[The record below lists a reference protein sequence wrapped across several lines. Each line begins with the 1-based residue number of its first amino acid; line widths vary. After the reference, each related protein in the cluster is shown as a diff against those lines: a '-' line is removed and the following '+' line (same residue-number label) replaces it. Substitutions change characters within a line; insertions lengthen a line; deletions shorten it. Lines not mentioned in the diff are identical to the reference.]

1 MRAQFLNLSY
11 HICSKNKVE
20 KSVKSLHVENSEIH
34 FSSKNCHSKEG
45 FRPRHC
51 VKILSFDYSYS
62 YLEKWI
68 IEKWILD
75 AGKHCFL
82 ITAFFCHFD
91 LSFFS
96 YLFCLNF
103 LNLDVAVDWEIISQ
117 LIIAAKAKADF
128 IPILSYT
135 SRSRGLKVEF
145 RKAFIAMT
153 CSICSKLRL
162 PVRCT
167 M

>member
-1 MRAQFLNLSY
+1 MLVN
-11 HICSKNKVE
+11 
-20 KSVKSLHVENSEIH
+20 
-34 FSSKNCHSKEG
+34 
-45 FRPRHC
+45 
-51 VKILSFDYSYS
+51 
-62 YLEKWI
+62 
-68 IEKWILD
+68 
-75 AGKHCFL
+75 
-82 ITAFFCHFD
+82 TAFWSL
-91 LSFFS
+91 LSSAILILFFS

-153 CSICSKLRL
+153 CSIYVVS
-162 PVRCT
+162 
-167 M
+167 

>member
-91 LSFFS
+91 LFFF
-96 YLFCLNF
+96 LFVL
-103 LNLDVAVDWEIISQ
+103 SQ
-117 LIIAAKAKADF
+117 LF
-128 IPILSYT
+128 
-135 SRSRGLKVEF
+135 
-145 RKAFIAMT
+145 
-153 CSICSKLRL
+153 KLR
-162 PVRCT
+162 RCCRLGDNFT
-167 M
+167 TNYCCKGQSRLYTYFELYF

>member
-1 MRAQFLNLSY
+1 MLVN
-11 HICSKNKVE
+11 
-20 KSVKSLHVENSEIH
+20 
-34 FSSKNCHSKEG
+34 
-45 FRPRHC
+45 
-51 VKILSFDYSYS
+51 
-62 YLEKWI
+62 
-68 IEKWILD
+68 
-75 AGKHCFL
+75 
-82 ITAFFCHFD
+82 TAFWSL
-91 LSFFS
+91 LSSAILILFFFS

-162 PVRCT
+162 PVSEMYYVRYILDSR
-167 M
+167 MNSPALKRNSRSFMELGQKQAASM

>member
-34 FSSKNCHSKEG
+34 FSSKNCHTKEVCISPQAFCKDFVIWLFLTLKNGSSKNESLML
-45 FRPRHC
+45 
-51 VKILSFDYSYS
+51 VN
-62 YLEKWI
+62 
-68 IEKWILD
+68 
-75 AGKHCFL
+75 
-82 ITAFFCHFD
+82 TAFWSL
-91 LSFFS
+91 LSSAILILFFFS